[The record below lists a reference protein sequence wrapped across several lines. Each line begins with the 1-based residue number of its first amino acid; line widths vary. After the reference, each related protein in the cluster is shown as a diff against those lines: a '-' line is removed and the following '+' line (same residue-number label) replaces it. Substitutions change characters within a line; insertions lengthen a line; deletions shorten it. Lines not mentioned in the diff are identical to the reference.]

1 MSKIFLALGIF
12 GQPLQ
17 PRRSYSTIVVKT
29 GVLGQGRAQPA
40 IHIKGKK
47 ATCKDMATR
56 TACASVTCSFI
67 KVMTRSLAMT
77 LSGVAGYST
86 FTCPS
91 FTKLIDGVTM
101 GLTISIHPAY
111 TMPRPLAKPTIILS
125 ALAANLILSQI
136 VPALVRRPDFGGF
149 DGAAARAFKLPGK
162 KASADSESEPKA
174 DKPAKN
180 AKNSKD
186 AKDGKEA
193 EEEAPKEK
201 HKSKEEIKEEEELEA
216 EYEAYQKQLKDLLK
230 TVKTP
235 FGGNEVKSEKN
246 ENSELQ
252 TISLIGKESSE
263 ASSQS
268 PIHAARQSLR
278 DRLFASK
285 VYMPGRMVIGR
296 PAEFTVRGRP
306 GYWAALAM
314 ADKDKGAK
322 PIYGHNLRLGP
333 DRKVMALGKI
343 PASGVLALK
352 IFTPV
357 EGDLVG
363 GNLYFE
369 AAVWPENKPAE
380 LELAQPLSSET
391 QAASTANSVA
401 ISGQGERK
409 HGVKFVPDNTS
420 PYAHVNGPG
429 LSSGQP

>member
-1 MSKIFLALGIF
+1 
-12 GQPLQ
+12 
-17 PRRSYSTIVVKT
+17 
-29 GVLGQGRAQPA
+29 
-40 IHIKGKK
+40 
-47 ATCKDMATR
+47 
-56 TACASVTCSFI
+56 
-67 KVMTRSLAMT
+67 
-77 LSGVAGYST
+77 
-86 FTCPS
+86 
-91 FTKLIDGVTM
+91 
-101 GLTISIHPAY
+101 
-111 TMPRPLAKPTIILS
+111 MPPPLAKTTIILS
-125 ALAANLILSQI
+125 ALATNLILSQI
-136 VPALVRRPDFGGF
+136 VPDLVGRRDLASA
-149 DGAAARAFKLPGK
+149 DGAGAQAFKLPGK
-162 KASADSESEPKA
+162 KASADAESDAKA
-174 DKPAKN
+174 EKPAKN
-180 AKNSKD
+180 AKESKESKDSKD
-186 AKDGKEA
+186 AKED
-193 EEEAPKEK
+193 APKDK
-201 HKSKEEIKEEEELEA
+201 HRSKEEIKEEEELEA

-235 FGGNEVKSEKN
+235 FGSNEAKEEKTDS
-246 ENSELQ
+246 SELQ
-252 TISLIGKESSE
+252 TISLTGGDSNGKDGRNGAV
-263 ASSQS
+263 ASGQS

-322 PIYGHNLRLGP
+322 PIYGHALRLGP